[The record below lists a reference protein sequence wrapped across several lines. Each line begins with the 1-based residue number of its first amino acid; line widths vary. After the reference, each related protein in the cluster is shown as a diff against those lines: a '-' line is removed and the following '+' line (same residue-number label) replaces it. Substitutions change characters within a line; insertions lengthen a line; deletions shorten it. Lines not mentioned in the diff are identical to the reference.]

1 MEVSKKQALLILSVG
16 LIPLFFL
23 FLSTILTEYK
33 GVLCITGL
41 VISLGLLGIVKLMS
55 LCGYELY
62 IDPEKE

>member
-1 MEVSKKQALLILSVG
+1 MGVSKKQALLILSVG

-41 VISLGLLGIVKLMS
+41 VISFVLWGACKLMS
-55 LCGYELY
+55 LYGYDLY